1 MLYSIKMR
9 AAQGGDHK
17 LGGQHIS
24 GAERIL
30 AEENLKKIAEAM
42 IERALLHSRGKAD
55 FINLKIEAIRY
66 QDIERI
72 KLLPIFTHEV
82 DTIQE
87 GRKSAIQILKESG
100 VSTQAILAGL
110 HLLEE
115 LKMSMRG
122 AMIVDAVSG
131 KRLDQLTM
139 RGVRVSKMD
148 IEDEEDFL
156 LWLNR
161 QKLTDIHV
169 REAVVLATKVVSHQD
184 VTAELCWSD
193 DPEYVTGYVANKTG
207 YHQITKLKEYGSFI
221 GGRVFFVKPDAA
233 IEEVIDYLQNQ
244 PVLAIGR
251 GE

>member
-1 MLYSIKMR
+1 M
-9 AAQGGDHK
+9 
-17 LGGQHIS
+17 
-24 GAERIL
+24 
-30 AEENLKKIAEAM
+30 
-42 IERALLHSRGKAD
+42 
-55 FINLKIEAIRY
+55 
-66 QDIERI
+66 
-72 KLLPIFTHEV
+72 
-82 DTIQE
+82 
-87 GRKSAIQILKESG
+87 
-100 VSTQAILAGL
+100 
-110 HLLEE
+110 
-115 LKMSMRG
+115 
-122 AMIVDAVSG
+122 
-131 KRLDQLTM
+131 
-139 RGVRVSKMD
+139 SKMD

-207 YHQITKLKEYGSFI
+207 YHRITKLKEYGSFI